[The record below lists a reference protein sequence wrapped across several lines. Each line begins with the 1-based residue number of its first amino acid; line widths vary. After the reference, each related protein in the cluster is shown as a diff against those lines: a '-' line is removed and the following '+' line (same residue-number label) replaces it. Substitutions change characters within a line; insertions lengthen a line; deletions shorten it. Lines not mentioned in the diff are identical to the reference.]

1 MSEFLRE
8 ILLRTLSLQKQKQ
21 EKQTNKKAVKSK

>member
-8 ILLRTLSLQKQKQ
+8 ILLSTLSLKKQKQ

>member
-21 EKQTNKKAVKSK
+21 AKQTNKKAVKSK